1 MVSILLT
8 TATTGGSSDT
18 FTLEIANGGGYGFAG
33 IDATAIR
40 TNSRAG
46 YAYYEGI
53 PIPLESSY
61 QRRLVVVNMLAGS
74 PSHQQYE
81 ILFSESGGNPDA
93 ATAKAAID
101 AVQAAPAG
109 TTYEAWKMTQGFA
122 ANQDGPEDDP
132 DRDGWCNLLEYY
144 GETNPLSG
152 SSRPT
157 SILTRTPT
165 GFTYTYRRAMDRISV
180 THTLQAGPLDAL
192 STYTPSGESVLG
204 IAPNIEEVTVP
215 LSPGFGP
222 FLRQAIAL
230 DP

>member
-18 FTLEIANGGGYGFAG
+18 FTLDIASGGGYDLAG
-33 IDATAIR
+33 IDATAAR
-40 TNSRAG
+40 ANSRAG
-46 YAYYEGI
+46 YAYYQGI
-53 PIPLESSY
+53 PIPPESSY

-81 ILFSESGGNPDA
+81 ILFSESSDNPDTA
-93 ATAKAAID
+93 AAKLAID

-109 TTYEAWKMTQGFA
+109 TTYEAWKMTHGFA
-122 ANQDGPEDDP
+122 ASQDGPDDDP
-132 DRDGWCNLLEYY
+132 DHDGWCNLLEYHA
-144 GETNPLSG
+144 ETNPLSG
-152 SSRPT
+152 SSVPSPT
-157 SILTRTPT
+157 LTRTPV
-165 GFTYTYRRAMDRISV
+165 GFTYTYRRAMDRIGV

-192 STYTPSGESVLG
+192 GTFTPSGESTLG
-204 IAPNIEEVTVP
+204 IAPNIEEVTVTLP
-215 LSPGFGP
+215 PGFGP